1 MHRSVGIV
9 TIFDCDNYG
18 AELQAYALPMALAA
32 RGWDARLIDYP
43 FYKSPRFR
51 RTPLAAPAV
60 PLAPINRL
68 KECVA
73 AARATVARRLAG
85 DAARR
90 RRAAFETFRGKIP
103 RTRLYATFDELL
115 RDPPPFEV
123 YLTGSDQVWN
133 PRMGATLR
141 PYFLD
146 FLPEEARR
154 VAYAASFGIHALS
167 PPVAAQYAR
176 WLARYE
182 AVGCREPE
190 GVALTRRLA
199 PGLPA
204 EHVLDPTLLL
214 DADAW
219 RAAAIPPDAPADY
232 LLVYELI
239 PAPGLWALARRWAA
253 ALGGIAIRCVR
264 GAAWGRAPRGAA
276 DEAAAGPAGFVG
288 LFANARAV
296 LTTSFHGTVFAT
308 LFRKPFYSVIPARM
322 ANAGRQRGLLETL
335 GLADRLIPEAMLAD
349 LRPDAG
355 IDWDPAGRRLGQAR
369 ARSLDFLD
377 KALKGA
383 FRHAP

>member
-90 RRAAFETFRGKIP
+90 RRAAFEAFRGKIP
-103 RTRLYATFDELL
+103 RTRLYATFDDLL

-154 VAYAASFGIHALS
+154 VAYAASFGVPALS
-167 PPVAAQYAR
+167 PAR
-176 WLARYE
+176 R
-182 AVGCREPE
+182 
-190 GVALTRRLA
+190 
-199 PGLPA
+199 GLPGP
-204 EHVLDPTLLL
+204 ES
-214 DADAW
+214 
-219 RAAAIPPDAPADY
+219 
-232 LLVYELI
+232 
-239 PAPGLWALARRWAA
+239 
-253 ALGGIAIRCVR
+253 
-264 GAAWGRAPRGAA
+264 
-276 DEAAAGPAGFVG
+276 AGPAEYLFPTTAAANESSQWKPRRGPGFRG
-288 LFANARAV
+288 SRELQEANTQSFCLLRFRPQ
-296 LTTSFHGTVFAT
+296 TSRF
-308 LFRKPFYSVIPARM
+308 S
-322 ANAGRQRGLLETL
+322 
-335 GLADRLIPEAMLAD
+335 
-349 LRPDAG
+349 LR
-355 IDWDPAGRRLGQAR
+355 
-369 ARSLDFLD
+369 
-377 KALKGA
+377 
-383 FRHAP
+383 